1 MNAVRKRVKKRG
13 GLSWRENAELY
24 TMLAPTVILI
34 FIFCYIPMYGLI
46 IAFQDYVPGRQFLSL
61 VNANWVGF
69 EHFTAFINSIF
80 FSRLIWNTIR
90 LSLLNLLFGFTIPIL
105 FALLLNEVKNLHFKK
120 FVQTVSYLPYFISTV
135 VVAGL
140 VLSFLEPNG
149 LVNNILAMFGVQP
162 TEWIVQPKAYPTIYT
177 VTNVWKNFGFSSVL
191 YFSTMASIDPTLY
204 ESAKIDGANRWKQM
218 LYITL
223 PGLRNIIAITLILQL
238 GALLTS
244 NTELALLLYRSA
256 TYETSDVI
264 GTFVYRMGIEQGKYS
279 YSTAVGLFL
288 SIIGFG
294 LTFVANKVSN
304 KFAGY
309 GLW

>member
-1 MNAVRKRVKKRG
+1 M
-13 GLSWRENAELY
+13 S
-24 TMLAPTVILI
+24 LA
-34 FIFCYIPMYGLI
+34 
-46 IAFQDYVPGRQFLSL
+46 
-61 VNANWVGF
+61 NANWVGF